1 LIKTNRFSENVKRIF
16 SLKRTKVTLYIT
28 TVLWLAVITQIV
40 VNRIFFKG
48 FEIAEAF
55 VITGTEDIEC
65 SLEIV
70 VQHPDEFLSEND
82 KKDIIRYIADA
93 IGLNID
99 KDIEIIK
106 DNERTE
112 YVFQKQAKKAET
124 ALKVVS
130 LVQDIDSEVKMKH
143 YVIARLKIKESIKSL
158 EKYRELLE
166 NAFDKLGIDKKQVTV
181 QYEGYI
187 TGLMTKESKE
197 AMARQLVNELK
208 GEIAFEYWQ
217 NDNYTVYAYTGLID
231 EFIESAGCK
240 INIQIAMSNDEN
252 SKKTKIYLASP
263 IINSGW

>member
-1 LIKTNRFSENVKRIF
+1 MIKTNRFSENVKRIF

>member
-1 LIKTNRFSENVKRIF
+1 
-16 SLKRTKVTLYIT
+16 T